1 MHVIPGH
8 TFKKT
13 VVRQNADVLRKIRV
27 INAARLE
34 VQHFRRCQCGQPDW
48 SGRADNDF
56 SESLALNVI
65 EHAQDWREAKFLQL
79 ILRQLEFADRF
90 EIFDRNVDDVN
101 LATRSDDSE
110 IGARVLRCCRHFA
123 NGSGDAIHVLE
134 GVGKPGAFGIA
145 QILRNGAGHFLKS
158 FPQPFT

>member
-1 MHVIPGH
+1 M
-8 TFKKT
+8 
-13 VVRQNADVLRKIRV
+13 
-27 INAARLE
+27 
-34 VQHFRRCQCGQPDW
+34 
-48 SGRADNDF
+48 
-56 SESLALNVI
+56 NVI
-65 EHAQDWREAKFLQL
+65 EHAQDWREAKLLQL